1 MDYPPEAKFYVR
13 LTLVNPK
20 AGQDERFSEL
30 TDDLLQFFSTQP
42 GFVRG
47 YKMLA
52 REPDAPQGRIARLT
66 VWASEEEADRA
77 ANTQHVLAVRSE
89 LLQLIEEDSRLALS
103 YTAYDPQIAKA
114 VSGN

>member
-1 MDYPPEAKFYVR
+1 MDYAAEAKFYVR

-30 TDDLLQFFSTQP
+30 TDDLLQFFSEQP
-42 GFVRG
+42 GYVRG

-66 VWASEEEADRA
+66 VWSSEEDADRA
-77 ANTQHVLAVRSE
+77 ATSQHVLSVRSE

-103 YTAYDPQIAKA
+103 YTAYDPQLAKGA
-114 VSGN
+114 PGG